1 MGAYEIILIL
11 ALLLILFG
19 VSRWSRFG
27 KGFKRGMEE
36 FINAT
41 GEVTKEMQD
50 AMGSEDPSKK
60 DRRDGPSNGA
70 VANFVLWVAQ
80 GFGSGRIPWA
90 PGTFGS
96 LVGLVWFAALLAGGS
111 YWLYLI
117 GCAVGIVASVQ
128 LCGAAEKILDETDP
142 PSVVLDEIIAIPI
155 CFLGWVSFIYFKTG
169 FLPEPQYFF
178 SRQTWLITVA
188 VYVLFRLFD
197 IAKPW
202 PVKQSQ
208 SLPGGWGVTIDDV
221 LAAVYVNL
229 VVLAA
234 HALYIAQHHRG

>member
-1 MGAYEIILIL
+1 MQTGLALFNLGGGEIILVLGMI
-11 ALLLILFG
+11 LILFLSG
-19 VSRWSRFG
+19 RF
-27 KGFKRGMEE
+27 F
-36 FINAT
+36 
-41 GEVTKEMQD
+41 
-50 AMGSEDPSKK
+50 AMRDGQNSEDGDKK
-60 DRRDGPSNGA
+60 QRFARGA
-70 VANFVLWVAQ
+70 ATYLVWIAQ

-111 YWLYLI
+111 YWLYLA
-117 GCAVGIVASVQ
+117 GCVVGIVVSVQ
-128 LCGAAEKILDETDP
+128 LCGAAEKILDEKDP
-142 PSVVLDEIIAIPI
+142 SSVVLDEIIAIPI
-155 CFLGWVSFIYFKTG
+155 CFLSWVSFLYFSTG

-178 SRQTWLITVA
+178 SRQTWPITLA

-221 LAAVYVNL
+221 LAAVYVN
-229 VVLAA
+229 VVLIAA
-234 HALYIAQHHRG
+234 QGLNIALQHKG